1 MLDNFLDILTFR
13 GAGPQTVDT
22 RSTFGI
28 ALKSLGVTVQT
39 SYVDV
44 VGAKLSVHETGKFFH
59 WTGKKIDE
67 KVNVFLKR
75 SVPIFFVLV
84 DYFA

>member
-1 MLDNFLDILTFR
+1 M
-13 GAGPQTVDT
+13 
-22 RSTFGI
+22 
-28 ALKSLGVTVQT
+28 
-39 SYVDV
+39 DV
-44 VGAKLSVHETGKFFH
+44 VGTKLRGYETGKFFH